1 MSEGELNAL
10 RFMSTVVVGG
20 VTNTSPNTLLPKKKK
35 KSNRTRCCQS
45 YNGTRI
51 NEDKE

>member
-20 VTNTSPNTLLPKKKK
+20 VTNTSPNTLLQK

>member
-20 VTNTSPNTLLPKKKK
+20 VTNTSPNTLLQKKKK
-35 KSNRTRCCQS
+35 KQSNKMLPKLQWNTYQ
-45 YNGTRI
+45 
-51 NEDKE
+51 